1 MGELHILDHRIVP
14 NARRDYFE
22 PGPHLRNLENHL
34 LPILR
39 GIGEKCRA
47 ASAARNRTRKALS
60 ALSNIEETYELAI
73 SGYLAAS
80 DAKALAQDGL
90 EQLPSIRAAVLKLNL
105 GTQYIERLD
114 GVGRRLLE
122 FDSQN
127 NPSPLDGIR
136 LPNRVAY
143 QQMFQAIARVA
154 SSPRAARDLMEAVV
168 TQTSAAKDDG
178 AGGAQ

>member
-1 MGELHILDHRIVP
+1 MRNVGRHRQHAI
-14 NARRDYFE
+14 
-22 PGPHLRNLENHL
+22 G
-34 LPILR
+34 R
-39 GIGEKCRA
+39 GRHCQ
-47 ASAARNRTRKALS
+47 LS
-60 ALSNIEETYELAI
+60 VISKKPMSWQFPAI
-73 SGYLAAS
+73 SQLVTL
-80 DAKALAQDGL
+80 KALAQDGL